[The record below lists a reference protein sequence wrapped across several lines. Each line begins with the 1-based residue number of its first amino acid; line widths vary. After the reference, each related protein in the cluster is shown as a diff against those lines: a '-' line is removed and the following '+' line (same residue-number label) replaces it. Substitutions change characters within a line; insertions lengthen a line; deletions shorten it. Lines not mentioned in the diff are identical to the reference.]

1 MKIDSKFFALA
12 LLFCAGTQLS
22 FFSTCDAAPAAKAKT
37 SPAVSSAASKQ
48 QKLHRFD
55 FRLEGVSCG
64 RCIVNIRAA
73 LRQTKGVKRCEV
85 ALRKPYGG
93 VVVYDPALI
102 DVQKLT
108 KITMTADPKTTVAV
122 KDSVDETIPNL
133 PGVLIPKY
141 TSLQKT
147 ATQKESG

>member
-1 MKIDSKFFALA
+1 MTNLHK
-12 LLFCAGTQLS
+12 LFVSAFLFSAILNLS
-22 FFSTCDAAPAAKAKT
+22 SLSASLAAPASAKSITPNKA
-37 SPAVSSAASKQ
+37 SNSAAKQ

-64 RCIVNIRAA
+64 RCIVNIRTA
-73 LRQTKGVKRCEV
+73 LRQTKGVNRCEV

-93 VVVYDPALI
+93 VVVYDSGLT

-108 KITMTADPKTTVAV
+108 KITITADPKTAVLV
-122 KDSVDETIPNL
+122 KDPVDEIIEKVPV
-133 PGVLIPKY
+133 VLIPKY

-147 ATQKESG
+147 SS